1 MKNDHINF
9 VQSTLAVKASG
20 LDDQIANDLLLP
32 EGKSIAE
39 LLHDQEKNDQTQI
52 TE

>member
-1 MKNDHINF
+1 MTNDHFNF

-20 LDDQIANDLLLP
+20 LDDQVAKDLLLP

-39 LLHDQEKNDQTQI
+39 LLNDQEKTDSTQI

>member
-1 MKNDHINF
+1 MKNDNINF

-20 LDDQIANDLLLP
+20 LDDQIAQDLLLP
-32 EGKSIAE
+32 DGKSIAE
-39 LLHDQEKNDQTQI
+39 LLNDQEKTNIQQI